1 MVENKEEI
9 MSIVYKARATR
20 LATTV
25 SGMVVSSGLVITG
38 IALALVTFGGS
49 IAISALGGVVGA
61 AAASA
66 GIGASIVSKVLN
78 NKRLKK
84 AQQHINLDQQISF
97 MINEVVRK
105 YNQIMLPAPY
115 HVPQSPVVSHVP
127 QSPVVSH
134 VPQSP
139 VVSHAPQSPVVSHVP
154 KSAAA
159 SSLQGVAA
167 TVRGAGAGF
176 AIAEGTIETAAA
188 AFRTTGQIAGIA
200 LAGASLAV
208 TIPIDIGA
216 IAYHSYKIHQSKN
229 DPTGKTEKDGAVKI
243 LYNQLE
249 TLFKGMC
256 L

>member
-1 MVENKEEI
+1 

-25 SGMVVSSGLVITG
+25 SGMVISSSLVITG
-38 IALALVTFGGS
+38 IALAPFTFGGS
-49 IAISALGGVVGA
+49 IAISALGGAVGA
-61 AAASA
+61 AAAGA

-84 AQQHINLDQQISF
+84 IQQHINLDQQISL
-97 MINEVVRK
+97 MINEDAYK
-105 YNQIMLPAPY
+105 YNETM
-115 HVPQSPVVSHVP
+115 PQRTSHV
-127 QSPVVSH
+127 S
-134 VPQSP
+134 
-139 VVSHAPQSPVVSHVP
+139 

-159 SSLQGVAA
+159 SGLQGGAA
-167 TVRGAGAGF
+167 TVRGATTAGF
-176 AIAEGTIETAAA
+176 LIADGAVEAAA
-188 AFRTTGQIAGIA
+188 VAFRTTGQITGMA

-229 DPTGKTEKDGAVKI
+229 DRTGKTEKNGAVKI

-249 TLFKGMC
+249 TLFKGT
-256 L
+256 